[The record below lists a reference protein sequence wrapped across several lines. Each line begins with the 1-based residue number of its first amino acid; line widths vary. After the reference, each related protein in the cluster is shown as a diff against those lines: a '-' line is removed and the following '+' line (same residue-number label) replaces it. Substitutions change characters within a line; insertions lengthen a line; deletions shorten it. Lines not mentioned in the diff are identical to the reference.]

1 MLLFRY
7 TYFLRGD
14 MRDNK
19 RKQNGILKSKNFE
32 EEVIELKELAGKIK
46 DLTEEEKN
54 ENKKVVDEN
63 D

>member
-1 MLLFRY
+1 MS
-7 TYFLRGD
+7 
-14 MRDNK
+14 DNK